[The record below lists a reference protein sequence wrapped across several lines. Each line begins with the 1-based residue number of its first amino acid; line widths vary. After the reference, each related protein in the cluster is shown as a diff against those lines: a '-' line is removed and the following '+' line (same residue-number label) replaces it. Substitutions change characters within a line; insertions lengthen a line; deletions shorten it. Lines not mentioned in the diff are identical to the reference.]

1 MSCCGNKRK
10 QLQPESDS
18 PAYFQY
24 VGKTGL
30 TVMGSRT
37 HRRYR
42 FDSPGAV
49 VAIDSRDKRAL
60 AAVPA
65 LREVEKST
73 TAAKEF

>member
-10 QLQPESDS
+10 QLRPESDS

-24 VGKTGL
+24 IGKSGL
-30 TVMGSRT
+30 TVMGPWT
-37 HRRYR
+37 HTRYR

-49 VAIDSRDKRAL
+49 VAIDPRDRRAL
-60 AAVPA
+60 AAVPG

-73 TAAKEF
+73 NVANE